1 MKYASQ
7 YNKFYLGFIEM
18 GCSASS
24 DKASKPKHKDKDKD
38 KDKKGMCLVLFRVL
52 NYLYREGT

>member
-1 MKYASQ
+1 MKYTSQ

-24 DKASKPKHKDKDKD
+24 DKASKPKHKDKDQPKFKDEKD
-38 KDKKGMCLVLFRVL
+38 KDHKGKLV
-52 NYLYREGT
+52 Y